1 MPKQREVDVEFKVNL
16 IKLIRSLKGLP
27 ASQQKQLDR
36 IVARMKEP
44 DITITKDDVRMVSV
58 LIGALFCGI
67 HLPNFPMTNENKKLV
82 ESYSDKHLKEHKIKS
97 TPTKSRKK

>member
-1 MPKQREVDVEFKVNL
+1 MPKQRELDVDFKVHL
-16 IKLIRSLKGLP
+16 IKFICSLKGLP

-44 DITITKDDVRMVSV
+44 DVVITKDDVRMVSV

-67 HLPNFPMTNENKKLV
+67 NLPNFPMTKENKKIV
-82 ESYSDKHLKEHKIKS
+82 ETYSDQHLREHKVKP